1 MASAAALSICPTGSY
16 IPDNDPSRDKDDNA
30 SNGYCVQL
38 AKCETDPVNKI
49 TNTIRNFL
57 RDVKKV
63 LAFAGNLRS
72 EIYAAAGILKEV
84 GGLLVGSLMNALTEK
99 LKKLIEEGIKALLA
113 STGGLALPSI
123 IALGPAM
130 EALMKGM
137 VCLMN
142 KIIDG
147 LFDTAVDLLSN
158 VVGQVQNMAACAAE
172 QFCGAFINPIIDQI
186 ADGVGV
192 LI

>member
-1 MASAAALSICPTGSY
+1 MANAADRTNPNGDYDPTK
-16 IPDNDPSRDKDDNA
+16 DKYRITPDNA

-49 TNTIRNFL
+49 SNTIRNFL

-99 LKKLIEEGIKALLA
+99 LKKLIEEGVKALLA

-123 IALGPAM
+123 IALQPAM
-130 EALMKGM
+130 R
-137 VCLMN
+137 
-142 KIIDG
+142 
-147 LFDTAVDLLSN
+147 
-158 VVGQVQNMAACAAE
+158 
-172 QFCGAFINPIIDQI
+172 
-186 ADGVGV
+186 
-192 LI
+192 